1 MQLRINI
8 RNCTKVVTS
17 IILPIK
23 LVAMRS
29 SILLLVLSAAVLGG
43 CTSAYKTGQTPDDV
57 YYSPARQQD
66 EYVNVK
72 ENDDTRYQGN
82 DEYYDDQYLR
92 MESCSGMKPE

>member
-1 MQLRINI
+1 
-8 RNCTKVVTS
+8 
-17 IILPIK
+17 
-23 LVAMRS
+23 MRS
-29 SILLLVLSAAVLGG
+29 SILLLVLSTAVLGS

-72 ENDDTRYQGN
+72 ENDDRRYQGN

-92 MESCSGMKPE
+92 MKVHNIIITIPIVHIWLCHLNQQPPIIIREYST